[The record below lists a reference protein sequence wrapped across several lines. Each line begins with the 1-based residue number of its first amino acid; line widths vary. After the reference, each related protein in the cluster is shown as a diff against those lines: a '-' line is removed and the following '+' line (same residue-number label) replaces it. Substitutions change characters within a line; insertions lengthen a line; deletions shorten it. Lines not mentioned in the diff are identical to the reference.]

1 MRIWLRISERSHWMR
16 KDSAIPSLSTWQ
28 PTRQVL
34 MGPEEEEE
42 EGGRGGKALEL
53 DR

>member
-1 MRIWLRISERSHWMR
+1 MRIWLRIRERAHWMR

-34 MGPEEEEE
+34 VGEEKRKRKKEEEEE
-42 EGGRGGKALEL
+42 EF
-53 DR
+53 

>member
-1 MRIWLRISERSHWMR
+1 MRIRLRIRERSHWMR

-34 MGPEEEEE
+34 VGEEKRKRKKEEEEE
-42 EGGRGGKALEL
+42 
-53 DR
+53 